1 MTIKANPDWLQRRQ
15 IAESELEI
23 PTEEAS
29 WSPAVGCLLKFLFL
43 KDLNKIRTTSTE
55 TPILEF
61 WPTENRKAG
70 DVNQNIP
77 KPSFTRSFFFL
88 MRSFIF

>member
-15 IAESELEI
+15 FAEPELEI

-29 WSPAVGCLLKFLFL
+29 RSPAVGCLLKLLFL
-43 KDLNKIRTTSTE
+43 KDFNKISIE

-70 DVNQNIP
+70 DVNQSIP
-77 KPSFTRSFFFL
+77 KPSFARSFFF
-88 MRSFIF
+88 